1 MHCCVISTSRRKG
14 KLEIPMKCQLCGY
27 EFDEQQLSCHS
38 SCALNKHCAIICC
51 PNCSYQVVDESKS
64 GLVAAFKK
72 TLEHIPVKLFHKG
85 TCPLSEM
92 KPGESGTVVAI
103 ETSSDTR
110 LERLSLLGVAPG
122 VHIQLQQRR
131 PTYVLRVGFTELSIE
146 KEIAR
151 EILVQ
156 LKPS

>member
-1 MHCCVISTSRRKG
+1 
-14 KLEIPMKCQLCGY
+14 MKCQLCGY
-27 EFDEQQLSCHS
+27 EFDERHLSCHS

-72 TLEHIPVKLFHKG
+72 TMGHLPIKLFHTG
-85 TCPLSEM
+85 DRPLSEM
-92 KPGESGTVVAI
+92 RPGESGTVVSI
-103 ETSSDTR
+103 DTDNDTR

-131 PTYVLRVGFTELSIE
+131 PTFVLRVGFTELSVE
-146 KEIAR
+146 KEIAK
-151 EILVQ
+151 EIVVHIE
-156 LKPS
+156 PV